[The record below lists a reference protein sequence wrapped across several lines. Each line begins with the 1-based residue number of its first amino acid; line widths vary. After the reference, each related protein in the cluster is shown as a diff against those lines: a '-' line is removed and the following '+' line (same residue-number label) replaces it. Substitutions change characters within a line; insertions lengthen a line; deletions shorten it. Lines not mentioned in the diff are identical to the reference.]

1 VDEMR
6 TTLLPSL
13 QSFNQ
18 SCQELLVQASEKFT
32 PREHL
37 IRYLEKILTEEES
50 KVQGSDTKLIARDYD
65 RLKEFA
71 EKVKRHLE
79 VEVSEYFIHKRAK
92 ELKAEVNLLIEY
104 EETFRSLVYLRVL
117 DLDMINEY
125 YHSVLDQTAGNP
137 LPDQI
142 SRDNIVDL
150 YKLKVG
156 KVKQLNSQLSTLR
169 GSQEMMIECD
179 PDCIARRLSSF
190 ELKFAQFSTLQ
201 GGLEGVSDLL
211 ADVHHIKIDLKNRV
225 LTEIPSFIE
234 KTQGV
239 IDGLNEQNQLINE
252 NHRALKADY
261 DELKD
266 RYERDHQDSITKQQ
280 LLAQSI

>member
-1 VDEMR
+1 MR

-18 SCQELLVQASEKFT
+18 SCQELLAQASEKFT

-37 IRYLEKILTEEES
+37 IRYLEKIATDEES
-50 KVQGSDTKLIARDYD
+50 KVQRSDTKLIARDYD

-137 LPDQI
+137 LPD
-142 SRDNIVDL
+142 
-150 YKLKVG
+150 
-156 KVKQLNSQLSTLR
+156 
-169 GSQEMMIECD
+169 
-179 PDCIARRLSSF
+179 
-190 ELKFAQFSTLQ
+190 
-201 GGLEGVSDLL
+201 
-211 ADVHHIKIDLKNRV
+211 
-225 LTEIPSFIE
+225 
-234 KTQGV
+234 
-239 IDGLNEQNQLINE
+239 
-252 NHRALKADY
+252 
-261 DELKD
+261 
-266 RYERDHQDSITKQQ
+266 
-280 LLAQSI
+280 

>member
-1 VDEMR
+1 M
-6 TTLLPSL
+6 
-13 QSFNQ
+13 
-18 SCQELLVQASEKFT
+18 
-32 PREHL
+32 
-37 IRYLEKILTEEES
+37 
-50 KVQGSDTKLIARDYD
+50 IARDYD

-179 PDCIARRLSSF
+179 PDCIARRLSSL
-190 ELKFAQFSTLQ
+190 ELKFAQ
-201 GGLEGVSDLL
+201 VSSL
-211 ADVHHIKIDLKNRV
+211 
-225 LTEIPSFIE
+225 
-234 KTQGV
+234 
-239 IDGLNEQNQLINE
+239 
-252 NHRALKADY
+252 
-261 DELKD
+261 
-266 RYERDHQDSITKQQ
+266 
-280 LLAQSI
+280 